1 MYQQY
6 DENKQHY
13 YGCITAMDEQVAR
26 LQQELKALK
35 ITDNTLITFCS
46 DNGPAG
52 EGGGT
57 LQHPGERQQGE
68 TGGFRG
74 RKGVLY
80 EGGLRVPGIMVWPS
94 QIKEGQRTNF
104 PAVTSDYFTTIL
116 TIWGFELPKRPYDGM
131 NLMPAIDGKITERP
145 GYIGF
150 QIPSQQSIVTQN
162 YKLITPDKKVFEL
175 YYLPGDKY
183 EQKDIAAAHPDIVE
197 QMKKELV
204 LWIESCKNSNK
215 GDDYKDNED

>member
-26 LQQELKALK
+26 LQNELIRLK
-35 ITDNTLITFCS
+35 IDNNTLITFCS

-57 LQHPGERQQGE
+57 KQFAGARQQGE

-80 EGGLRVPGIMVWPS
+80 EGGLRVPGIIVWPAH
-94 QIKEGQRTNF
+94 IPGGQHTTF

-116 TIWGFELPKRPYDGM
+116 GIWGFELPNRPYDGI
-131 NLMPAIDGKITERP
+131 NLIPAIDGKIAERP
-145 GYIGF
+145 GFIGF
-150 QIPSQQSIVTQN
+150 QIPTQQSLVNQN
-162 YKLITPDKKVFEL
+162 YKLITPDKKNFEL
-175 YYLPGDKY
+175 YHLVSDKY
-183 EQKDIAAAHPDIVE
+183 ERKDIASAHPEIVE
-197 QMKKELV
+197 QMKKELFQ
-204 LWIESCKNSNK
+204 WIESCKKSNR
-215 GDDYKDNED
+215 GDDYKDEED